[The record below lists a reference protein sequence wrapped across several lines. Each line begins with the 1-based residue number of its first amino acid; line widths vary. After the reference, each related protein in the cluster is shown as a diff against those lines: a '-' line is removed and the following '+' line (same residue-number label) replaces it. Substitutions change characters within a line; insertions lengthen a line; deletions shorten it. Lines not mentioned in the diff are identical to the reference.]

1 MAKVLSRLTALE
13 TNNAELRKEIGELRE
28 EIGELQGRNTE
39 LQEEM
44 AELRGQNSFLE
55 CQLEETDSRL
65 QTTMEAVLGVS
76 IFFCYS
82 YLSVITHFI
91 CRTEWRS
98 TKSVTES
105 S

>member
-13 TNNAELRKEIGELRE
+13 EEIGELR
-28 EIGELQGRNTE
+28 GRNTE

-44 AELRGQNSFLE
+44 AKLRGQNSFLE

-76 IFFCYS
+76 NIFCYS
-82 YLSVITHFI
+82 
-91 CRTEWRS
+91 
-98 TKSVTES
+98 
-105 S
+105 